1 MLIPKNQRFA
11 IATFVIASVALVLA
25 TLNFSRGLINSALI
39 EQFCVET
46 SPEVN
51 EEPLE
56 TIEDEESA
64 ICDYSINLS
73 GDLIPTVDN
82 QFSLGSDEFR
92 WKDLAI
98 GAGTIRITDG
108 KTDEVVLMSVE
119 NGVLLLDGGDSL
131 RIGNIRL
138 TKTGLSSEVST
149 QDITIGNPGDRGFLT
164 LARGIRFP
172 DGTTQTTAIQEGSL
186 GPQGIAGPTGATG
199 PQGAKGE
206 TGPQGAKG
214 DTGAQ
219 GPQGEPGIPG
229 TPTSFSST
237 FESANGGPVASAT
250 TTATYIKNG
259 KLVFF
264 HIDVDLTGVTVFGT
278 GQYSL
283 TLPFNCEQESLFR
296 NGHLHNAAKDTHYIV
311 SGECEESSNEILL
324 YYISSNQDQML
335 DYNSPKT
342 LASGDELY
350 LSGVYQSE

>member
-1 MLIPKNQRFA
+1 MLIPKNQRLA

-46 SPEVN
+46 TPDVI

-82 QFSLGSDEFR
+82 QFTLGSDEFR

-108 KTDEVVLMSVE
+108 TTCEVVLMSVK
-119 NGVLLLDGGDSL
+119 NGVLLLDGSDSL

-138 TKTGLSSEVST
+138 SKTGLSSEVSN

-199 PQGAKGE
+199 PQGAKDETGAKGE
-206 TGPQGAKG
+206 TGPRK
-214 DTGAQ
+214 
-219 GPQGEPGIPG
+219 
-229 TPTSFSST
+229 
-237 FESANGGPVASAT
+237 V
-250 TTATYIKNG
+250 
-259 KLVFF
+259 LRV
-264 HIDVDLTGVTVFGT
+264 
-278 GQYSL
+278 
-283 TLPFNCEQESLFR
+283 
-296 NGHLHNAAKDTHYIV
+296 
-311 SGECEESSNEILL
+311 
-324 YYISSNQDQML
+324 
-335 DYNSPKT
+335 T
-342 LASGDELY
+342 LARKALRENQVFLEPQLLFQVHSSQLMVVPSQVQQP
-350 LSGVYQSE
+350 LQQK